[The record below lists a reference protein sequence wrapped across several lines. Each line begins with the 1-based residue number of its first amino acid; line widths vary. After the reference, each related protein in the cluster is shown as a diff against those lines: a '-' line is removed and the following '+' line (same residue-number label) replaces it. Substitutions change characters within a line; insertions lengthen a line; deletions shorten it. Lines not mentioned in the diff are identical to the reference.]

1 MYKMQR
7 HPTAAVMG
15 SLFVLQCA
23 FCFTATG
30 LQVGFGHNIGKAST
44 RRLLGEEQKQTPP
57 SSGQVSVESIGD
69 KVPLMGGLVDKL
81 LSKPIPFVE
90 SESVSSMDSD
100 APTTGANIPV
110 VGGLVSRLLGTPG
123 PPLDFGHPGPP
134 AITEIPF
141 GIGSNDDNDDPTTAQ
156 SVSAESASGSAQTK
170 TLGDEVPIVGSM
182 VDRIMARPIP
192 FVGEDDKESAESA
205 QQVKAQSTTGDSVPI
220 VGGLVDTTLNDAMH
234 GPVGSALS
242 GDGSSDS
249 DDIPVVNGLV
259 NRTLED
265 HHRIPFV
272 DPKDSD
278 ESAQSVRSMD
288 VASGPSSPSS
298 PTDAVASPTT
308 LADIP
313 VAGEFLEDILGR
325 PGPPLQLGQPV
336 PPFNVAPAPPIIT
349 TLPFGIGEDDQDNK
363 DYQDDQVVQ
372 SVKTEMVHKESEP
385 GDSVPIVGGLVNNV
399 LATPL
404 PPLNREPPLNYG
416 PPIITDIPL
425 IDVVDSDVGSLDSD
439 LAGAARA
446 HTQSVNETDPEE
458 TSPLF
463 VDSDGPLLPAN
474 PARPLLV
481 ISPPPLGPPPD
492 VSLGPPFAPWN
503 SGSPLVHAEPY
514 TGQGEIAQSGVGIP
528 IKNDYKY
535 PSMVVAIAS
544 VVALVS
550 LSTSAVVVYRNRINV
565 DEWDAED
572 AQELVKLLPDEMQKF
587 TPRGTG
593 CGELPGG
600 YGSTGICGGGYDV
613 LCPEDKTQDHILEV
627 NMEPDGLSTSSSTF
641 EPDHNEL

>member
-1 MYKMQR
+1 VSASHSFSTCSRVRVEEDNHVARSQSEVTSLLSMYKMQR
-7 HPTAAVMG
+7 HPTAAVVV

-170 TLGDEVPIVGSM
+170 TIGDEVPIVGSM

-372 SVKTEMVHKESEP
+372 SVKTEMVHKES
-385 GDSVPIVGGLVNNV
+385 VRV
-399 LATPL
+399 
-404 PPLNREPPLNYG
+404 
-416 PPIITDIPL
+416 
-425 IDVVDSDVGSLDSD
+425 
-439 LAGAARA
+439 
-446 HTQSVNETDPEE
+446 H
-458 TSPLF
+458 
-463 VDSDGPLLPAN
+463 
-474 PARPLLV
+474 
-481 ISPPPLGPPPD
+481 
-492 VSLGPPFAPWN
+492 VS
-503 SGSPLVHAEPY
+503 
-514 TGQGEIAQSGVGIP
+514 
-528 IKNDYKY
+528 
-535 PSMVVAIAS
+535 
-544 VVALVS
+544 
-550 LSTSAVVVYRNRINV
+550 
-565 DEWDAED
+565 
-572 AQELVKLLPDEMQKF
+572 
-587 TPRGTG
+587 
-593 CGELPGG
+593 C
-600 YGSTGICGGGYDV
+600 
-613 LCPEDKTQDHILEV
+613 
-627 NMEPDGLSTSSSTF
+627 
-641 EPDHNEL
+641 